1 MNDSKITEL
10 LKAAYAAELETV
22 ENYLA
27 NSVWLDGIGAR
38 EVSESLDTEIT
49 EELTHARRLAQRLKQ
64 LGVRAPGSFQ
74 LERTQKSLQPPRD
87 STDLLSVVEGV
98 LEAERDAISRYEH
111 LLKACDG
118 KDYVTQDL
126 VVHILAEE
134 EAHRVLFEGFL
145 KSLKPESKDKS

>member
-74 LERTQKSLQPPRD
+74 LERTQESLQPPRD

-134 EAHRVLFEGFL
+134 EARRVLFEGFL